1 MQGFVVDVFL
11 NMGTESTSIEFP
23 VNSTSASYPEKG
35 WFVTTDALVVTRE
48 IENTVNNSKQF
59 MAQVP
64 YHEKVIKDG
73 PSLIMAVS
81 QEKKME
87 FQQAEKINRLES
99 QLSAMSER
107 MEQMVSLL
115 SASVPANHKSKKEE

>member
-1 MQGFVVDVFL
+1 
-11 NMGTESTSIEFP
+11 MGTESTSIEFP